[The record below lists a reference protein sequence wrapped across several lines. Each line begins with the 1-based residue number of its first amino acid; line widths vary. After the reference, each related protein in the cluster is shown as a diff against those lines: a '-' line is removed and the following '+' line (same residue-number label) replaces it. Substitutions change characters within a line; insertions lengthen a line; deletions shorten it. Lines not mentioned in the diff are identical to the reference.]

1 MVLGRLSTGP
11 TGVLGHGL
19 GHGDP
24 LQAKGDHAFGDFD
37 VSDKAEDNATLARFA
52 ATRLVLKRI

>member
-24 LQAKGDHAFGDFD
+24 LQAKGDHAFRDFD

-52 ATRLVLKRI
+52 ATRMVLKRI

>member
-1 MVLGRLSTGP
+1 MLRGLPTGP